1 MINLKKRQSI
11 KGYFCIMKQLFS
23 VLFLWSISLSASAD
37 TDPAVLRSPPDAAN
51 AKLVISSL
59 RQAKITPDNPL
70 FSEFND
76 LAFDAMHNKNYT
88 SAIKFFSENMLRY
101 PSPQMII
108 NYTDANLMMLTDNKN
123 TLGSCAPSG
132 EDLQTALRYY
142 HSALLTD
149 NTVNLLSCDERK
161 NLTEKI
167 TCLEAFQKTPAPA
180 EFRCRILHPGS

>member
-1 MINLKKRQSI
+1 
-11 KGYFCIMKQLFS
+11 MKQLFS

-37 TDPAVLRSPPDAAN
+37 TGPAVLRSPPDAAN

-59 RQAKITPDNPL
+59 RQAKITLDNPL

-123 TLGSCAPSG
+123 TPGSCALPVRIYKQHCVITIPLCS
-132 EDLQTALRYY
+132 LIILLIYY
-142 HSALLTD
+142 P
-149 NTVNLLSCDERK
+149 VMK
-161 NLTEKI
+161 EKI
-167 TCLEAFQKTPAPA
+167 
-180 EFRCRILHPGS
+180 

>member
-1 MINLKKRQSI
+1 
-11 KGYFCIMKQLFS
+11 MKQLFS

-37 TDPAVLRSPPDAAN
+37 TGPAVLRSPPDAAN

-59 RQAKITPDNPL
+59 RQAKITLDNPL

-123 TLGSCAPSG
+123 TLAAAPLPVRIYKQHCVITIPLCS
-132 EDLQTALRYY
+132 LIILLIYY
-142 HSALLTD
+142 P
-149 NTVNLLSCDERK
+149 VMK
-161 NLTEKI
+161 EK
-167 TCLEAFQKTPAPA
+167 
-180 EFRCRILHPGS
+180 SD